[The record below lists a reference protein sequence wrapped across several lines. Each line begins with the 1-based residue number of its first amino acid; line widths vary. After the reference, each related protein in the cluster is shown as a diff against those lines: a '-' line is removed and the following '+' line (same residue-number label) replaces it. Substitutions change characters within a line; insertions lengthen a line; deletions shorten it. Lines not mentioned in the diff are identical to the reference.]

1 MTNLWPDCGSDLASS
16 GGPPKSHMWRRIN
29 LSGAIMPS
37 GINLAKPYC
46 LQHHI
51 HPVKGLFGFINVC
64 DRTCCVYNTLFDFS
78 FFFGRVKS
86 FY

>member
-29 LSGAIMPS
+29 LSGTIMPS

-51 HPVKGLFGFINVC
+51 HPVKGLF
-64 DRTCCVYNTLFDFS
+64 
-78 FFFGRVKS
+78 
-86 FY
+86 